1 MTEVSKRLATTDKS
15 TDHWQTV
22 TVTVIV
28 TEWV

>member
-22 TVTVIV
+22 TVTVA
-28 TEWV
+28 EWV